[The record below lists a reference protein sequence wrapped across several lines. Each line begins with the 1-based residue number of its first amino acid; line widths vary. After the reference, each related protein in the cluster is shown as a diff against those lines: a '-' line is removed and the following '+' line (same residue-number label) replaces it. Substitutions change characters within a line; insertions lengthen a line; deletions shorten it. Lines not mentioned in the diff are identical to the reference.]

1 MTRSRKAA
9 FWIAGSAMTMAFG
22 FAGLAALDRAF
33 PPPIP
38 EPLSLSAE
46 MVDRDGALLRA
57 FSTVDGKWRFK
68 TDRDGVDGDYVKML
82 IAYEDKRFFEHHGID
97 PWATGRAFLQLIRH
111 GRIVS
116 GGSTITMQVARLI
129 EPRSERSLIAKA
141 RQMLRA
147 LQIEARLSKGEILTL
162 YLTLAPYGG
171 NIEGARAAS
180 LAWFGKE
187 PKKLSLSESALLV
200 ALPQSPESR
209 RPDRNPKNA
218 KAARDR
224 VLHRMAEE
232 SLIPV
237 SEIARASLPAVKPG
251 RVAMPRLAPHLA
263 DAARARAPQSLRFQ
277 VTLRRSVQE
286 NLEAVAKEAARRLG
300 PKLSVAILMADAR
313 SGEILGEVG
322 SPVYDDRARSGFIDM
337 VRVPRSPGSTL
348 KPFIYGLAFEN
359 GIVAPETI
367 IEDRPSNFSGY
378 RPRNFDTT
386 YQGDVSIRA
395 ALQQSLN
402 VPAVTLL
409 EAVGPTAMFGRIRR
423 AGAEPVLPKAELPGL
438 ATGLGGLGLSLKDLV
453 QLYGSLASLGNAVE
467 LHDGVFGKASAPIRE
482 AVLSPQAAWQ
492 VIDILGTMPTPTGS
506 QPAPIG
512 YKTGTS
518 YGYRDAW
525 TIGFDGRHV
534 LGVWVGRPDN
544 ASVPGITGGGTAAP
558 ILFEAYNRSGIR
570 PVNLPGPPKGVQRLT
585 RAELPKSLQRYAGH
599 AGQLVA
605 INARSSA
612 PEIVFPPNGSRVE
625 RVRDPNGAPMP
636 LVLKLNGGKAPYR
649 WLANGSPLPDISR
662 RRTQSWVP
670 DGAGFSELTVIDAE
684 GRASSV
690 KLYIE

>member
-1 MTRSRKAA
+1 MAFRRTAALWTGGIAATAA
-9 FWIAGSAMTMAFG
+9 FAVAGV
-22 FAGLAALDRAF
+22 AALDHAF
-33 PPPIP
+33 PPPLP
-38 EPLSLSAE
+38 EPLQISAE

-57 FSTVDGKWRFK
+57 FSTPDGKWRFRA
-68 TDRDGVDGDYVKML
+68 DRDSVDADYVKML
-82 IAYEDKRFFEHHGID
+82 VAYEDKRFFNHSGVD
-97 PWATGRAFLQLIRH
+97 LFASGRAFLQFVRY

-129 EPRSERSLIAKA
+129 EPRSERSLFAKA
-141 RQMLRA
+141 KQMLRA
-147 LQIEARLSKGEILTL
+147 VQIEQRLSKDEILAL

-187 PKKLSLSESALLV
+187 PKKLTLSEAALLV
-200 ALPQSPESR
+200 ALPQSPETR
-209 RPDRNPKNA
+209 RPDRHPKNA

-224 VLHRMAEE
+224 VLHRMSEAG
-232 SLIPV
+232 LIPD
-237 SEIARASLPAVKPG
+237 SEIARASLPPVRPG

-263 DAARARAPQSLRFQ
+263 DAARARAPMALRHQ
-277 VTLRRSVQE
+277 VTLRRAVQE
-286 NLEAVAKEAARRLG
+286 NLEAVAAEAARRLG
-300 PKLSVAILMADAR
+300 PKLSIAILLADAR

-322 SPVYDDRARSGFIDM
+322 SPGYDNRARSGFIDM

-348 KPFIYGLAFEN
+348 KPFIYGLAFEE

-386 YQGDVSIRA
+386 YQGDVTIRE

-409 EAVGPTAMFGRIRR
+409 EAVGPTALFGRIRR
-423 AGAEPVLPKAELPGL
+423 AGAEPVLPKSELPGL

-453 QLYGSLASLGNAVE
+453 QLYGSLASMGNAVE
-467 LHDGVFGKASAPIRE
+467 LHDGVFGKQAAPVRA

-492 VIDILGTMPTPTGS
+492 VTEILGTIAAPVGS
-506 QPAPIG
+506 PPAPIAW
-512 YKTGTS
+512 KTGTS

-525 TIGFDGRHV
+525 TIGYDGRHV

-558 ILFEAYNRSGIR
+558 ILFEAYSRSGVQR
-570 PVNLPGPPKGVQRLT
+570 TLLAAPPTGVQRLA
-585 RAELPKSLQRYAGH
+585 RSQLPKSLQRFAGH
-599 AGQLVA
+599 SGGLVA
-605 INARSSA
+605 VKAGTSA
-612 PEIVFPPNGSRVE
+612 PEIVFPPDGARVE
-625 RVRDPNGAPMP
+625 RARDASGSAMP
-636 LVLKLNGGKAPYR
+636 VVVKLNGGKAPYR
-649 WLANGSPLPDISR
+649 WLANGMPLPIMSR
-662 RRTQSWVP
+662 RRTQHWVP
-670 DGAGFSELTVIDAE
+670 DSAGFSELTVIDAE
-684 GRASSV
+684 GRASTV